1 MSFRAWSHSTIWIT
15 LLRAIAMLCT
25 AARAPTAA
33 AGCPPTVA
41 TPARAGRT
49 TRCRAPARPRASHAS
64 FSDGELNSSS
74 APSAYTAPDAR
85 LQQTIADIDALLGID
100 VQEAAREAEQA
111 AAAGPSGATAAS
123 ELAVPAEWAHLPAE
137 ELVRRQK
144 LVSGEVRCDV
154 SKPPR
159 TRHDRTVNYRC
170 RCP

>member
-1 MSFRAWSHSTIWIT
+1 
-15 LLRAIAMLCT
+15 MLCT

-33 AGCPPTVA
+33 AGPRTVA

-49 TRCRAPARPRASHAS
+49 TRCGAPTRPRASHAS
-64 FSDGELNSSS
+64 FSDGELSSS

-85 LQQTIADIDALLGID
+85 VQQTIADIDALLGID
-100 VQEAAREAEQA
+100 VQEAAREAQQA
-111 AAAGPSGATAAS
+111 AAAGLSGATAAS